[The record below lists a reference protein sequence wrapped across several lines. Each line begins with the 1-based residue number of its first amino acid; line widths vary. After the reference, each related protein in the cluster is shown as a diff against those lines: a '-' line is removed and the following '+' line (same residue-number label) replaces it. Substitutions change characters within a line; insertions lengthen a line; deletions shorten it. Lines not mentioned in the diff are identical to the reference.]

1 MALAQAP
8 SLLVIGK
15 LPSRLKWRLYV
26 WMLLLQP
33 CRTCRGGGTKG
44 ASDL

>member
-1 MALAQAP
+1 MPDRP
-8 SLLVIGK
+8 SVDAVLRTVRPLEGG
-15 LPSRLKWRLYV
+15 LYV